1 MGSIGYGMP
10 PETLES
16 LAYLKS
22 KVQALEGKLTLEQAK
37 KLVALP
43 AQLGFSNTDEFLAA
57 FREAIGA
64 QERSALAAKTS
75 EKNDAASIREPAPEG
90 ESYDSAAATG
100 QATDVDET
108 SERAES
114 SPHRTSLKTPVAD
127 AGERAR
133 PTDQPLQTSKR
144 RKPVSQEIRDEVK
157 KLVESGKTQA
167 EIAQE
172 LGLSTRQVQTAR
184 KAHGLAG
191 KRTRGNHKN
200 ESAPSRTETSRRK
213 TQ

>member
-100 QATDVDET
+100 KSTDVDEP

-114 SPHRTSLKTPVAD
+114 SPDRTSPKRGVAD
-127 AGERAR
+127 AGGRALH
-133 PTDQPLQTSKR
+133 TDQPLKTSKR
-144 RKPVSQEIRDEVK
+144 RKPVSQAIRDEVK

-172 LGLSTRQVQTAR
+172 LGLSTSQVQTAR
-184 KAHGLAG
+184 KALGLAG
-191 KRTRGNHKN
+191 KRTRGN
-200 ESAPSRTETSRRK
+200 RTSEFGSSGAKTSRRK
-213 TQ
+213 TR